1 MDDLYRFLNSLI
13 SKPFVW
19 GECDCMIVLADWVKV
34 VHGFDPAIDLRYTY
48 DSAPSCQRA
57 TGYFTD
63 PVATVAR
70 FAEDIAR
77 LPRTDKPVK
86 GDIGVVEVPTD
97 GKLQLAGAIFTGKSW
112 AIKAP
117 QGATTMIPYSVAA
130 AWSVGYVQN

>member
-1 MDDLYRFLNSLI
+1 MRLH
-13 SKPFVW
+13 
-19 GECDCMIVLADWVKV
+19 DCL
-34 VHGFDPAIDLRYTY
+34 G
-48 DSAPSCQRA
+48 
-57 TGYFTD
+57 
-63 PVATVAR
+63 
-70 FAEDIAR
+70 R
-77 LPRTDKPVK
+77 LGQGRPRVRPNNRPTRTDKPVK